1 MLCSHHLHGS
11 AFGSYYRNDYLV
23 LEMVLSCMIKTLFTL
38 SSMSILIG
46 LVVPL
51 LLLSRTMGIAST
63 EPPSSVLGCVETF
76 LISRGESIFRIDKE
90 KGIITTGFHWVGPEE
105 LRRIAVLDRGKGQ
118 IRWTKGIYQL
128 IISSLSLS
136 DEGKTQI
143 QVNAR
148 IFGAGETSLPL
159 MRPSLWWLLPST
171 GSLEGDILAALVI
184 HCQVKP

>member
-1 MLCSHHLHGS
+1 
-11 AFGSYYRNDYLV
+11 
-23 LEMVLSCMIKTLFTL
+23 MVLSCMIKKLFTL
-38 SSMSILIG
+38 SPISILIG
-46 LVVPL
+46 LLSLL
-51 LLLSRTMGIAST
+51 LLLSGTMGIAST
-63 EPPSSVLGCVETF
+63 EPPSSVLDCVETF

-128 IISSLSLS
+128 TISLSPA
-136 DEGKTQI
+136 EGGKTQI

-159 MRPSLWWLLPST
+159 MRPSLWWPLPST